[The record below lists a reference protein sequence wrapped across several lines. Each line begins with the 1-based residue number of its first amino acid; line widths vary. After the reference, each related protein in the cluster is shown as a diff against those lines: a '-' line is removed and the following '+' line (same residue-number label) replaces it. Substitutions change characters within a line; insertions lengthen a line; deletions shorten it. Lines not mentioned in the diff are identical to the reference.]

1 MLAYITK
8 WNIREEKYCQF
19 ILTDVMEIIIIELR
33 KFKKYRLKDSYQNLN
48 SWIEFIENPEVIDM
62 SNKEIKNVK
71 EVLEEISQDEHEQ
84 YLAELREKYI
94 MDQIAIEEAGYD
106 KGFNSG
112 FTSGSKERSL
122 QIAKKLL
129 AKKMDLSE
137 ISDITGLSVDELKK
151 L

>member
-1 MLAYITK
+1 
-8 WNIREEKYCQF
+8 
-19 ILTDVMEIIIIELR
+19 
-33 KFKKYRLKDSYQNLN
+33 
-48 SWIEFIENPEVIDM
+48 M
-62 SNKEIKNVK
+62 SNKEIKNAK
-71 EVLEEISQDEHEQ
+71 EVLEEISQDEHEE

-129 AKKMDLSE
+129 AKKMDLGE
-137 ISDITGLSVDELKK
+137 ISDITGLSIEELKK

>member
-1 MLAYITK
+1 
-8 WNIREEKYCQF
+8 
-19 ILTDVMEIIIIELR
+19 MEIIIIELR
-33 KFKKYRLKDSYQNLN
+33 KFRKYRLKDSYQNLN
-48 SWIEFIENPEVIDM
+48 SWIEFIENPEMVDM
-62 SNKEIKNVK
+62 SNKEIKNAK
-71 EVLEEISQDEHEQ
+71 EVLEKISQDEHEQ

-106 KGFNSG
+106 KGFNNG
-112 FTSGSKERSL
+112 FNSGSKERSL